1 MSVQCR
7 AMRAIDLRE
16 FGRRTSPPEMIGSL
30 TLKPPAG
37 EQHILRMLI
46 RRPFDG
52 LRLPHSL
59 QWVLPMIGM
68 AEARQA
74 SIARHP
80 FLYLT
85 VRNGM
90 VASQGDDEWH
100 VDGFSLQ
107 YHHLPEQNYIWSD
120 SCGTEW
126 YNAPLGIPE
135 DFDPLRHNLHSYIQ
149 ERIDWTAVSR
159 TLAYHLFVLDPYV
172 IHRRPPETAGSRRC
186 FVRLSYTPIEIA
198 DQNNTLNPLLPTNYT
213 RDGVKDFRD
222 RLVRYAAAECP

>member
-1 MSVQCR
+1 
-7 AMRAIDLRE
+7 MRAIDLQE
-16 FGRRTSPPEMIGSL
+16 FGRRTSPPEMVGCLHLS
-30 TLKPPAG
+30 PPQS
-37 EQHILRMLI
+37 EQQVLRMLI

-52 LRLPHSL
+52 LRLPHWL
-59 QWVLPMIGM
+59 QWVLPLVGM

-85 VRNGM
+85 IRSGV
-90 VASQGDDEWH
+90 VSSQGDDQWH

-126 YNAPLGIPE
+126 YNGPVEIPE
-135 DFDPLRHNLHSYIQ
+135 DFDPLRHNLHSYLQ
-149 ERIDWTAVSR
+149 ERIDPALICRV
-159 TLAYHLFVLDPYV
+159 LAGHAYVLDPYV
-172 IHRRPPETAGSRRC
+172 IHRRPPETAGSQRC

-198 DQNNTLNPLLPTNYT
+198 DANNSLNPLLPTNYA
-213 RDGVKDFRD
+213 RDGVKEFRD
-222 RLVRYAAAECP
+222 RLVPYATTAQAAAISAG

>member
-1 MSVQCR
+1 MSIQCR
-7 AMRAIDLRE
+7 AVRAIDLRA
-16 FGRRTSPPEMIGSL
+16 FAQGANAPEALGPL
-30 TLKPPAG
+30 FLDYPRQ

-107 YHHLPEQNYIWSD
+107 YNHLPEQNYIWSD
-120 SCGTEW
+120 FCGTE
-126 YNAPLGIPE
+126 YYKGSIDIPE
-135 DFDPLRHNLHSYIQ
+135 DFDPLFHNLHLLIQ
-149 ERIDWTAVSR
+149 ERIDPALIVPTISSVC
-159 TLAYHLFVLDPYV
+159 YVLDPYV

-222 RLVRYAAAECP
+222 RLVRYAATDRP